1 MIKGIKHIIFDLGGV
16 LLNIDFQRATESF
29 KKLGLS
35 HFEELYS
42 QLKQASLFDDF
53 ETGKMPVQS
62 WFYNIDFYQSYVI
75 IKHAKL
81 GVKV

>member
-53 ETGKMPVQS
+53 ETGKITPSQ
-62 WFYNIDFYQSYVI
+62 FRDEIRG
-75 IKHAKL
+75 KL
-81 GVKV
+81 NFHITLI